1 MSKTTN
7 RMKTIKLQ
15 LLIWLIPIGISLYC
29 ENIQSM
35 NKLAPQ
41 LILLLSSD
49 PITYIQVK
57 NTVTAGNAVYL
68 WIKNTDGTTLNLL
81 DCELTSSK
89 PAVATVDSDGTVVAV
104 TPGIASIKAVTND
117 YKEGTLTITVLGD
130 DYLILNFS
138 SSSTQNNPIDKTV
151 EKGKTI
157 YLYIQDTKG
166 NVINLQDCELT
177 SSNTNIATIAEDG
190 TVTAVASGTTTIKA
204 VRKSDKV
211 QGTLTFTVI
220 DPTDVITP
228 PADAI
233 KVSSTDTGLSAQFD
247 SEAAIELYTV
257 SGILIDKAK
266 ASQSYSRDLDK
277 GVYIIRINGKTVK
290 FVR

>member
-1 MSKTTN
+1 
-7 RMKTIKLQ
+7 MKTIKLQ